1 MLAEQDQ
8 RDRSEHEVQ
17 HASKSQK
24 HVVLDRSSCTTL
36 IMYVVSQHYLYGK
49 HSVLREFEMKF

>member
-8 RDRSEHEVQ
+8 RDESEHEVQ

-24 HVVLDRSSCTTL
+24 HVVSDRSSCTTL
-36 IMYVVSQHYLYGK
+36 IMYVVSYHYM
-49 HSVLREFEMKF
+49 VNAIEVVQFPNE